1 MLNKTYYSERPQFS
15 KIVEDPIS
23 EWNISCRLGLYN
35 DNSTFKC
42 KGLYNDNSTFKEMMF
57 SGAKH
62 DHFRNK
68 GHNLVFVAS
77 AEIWN
82 IFDKI

>member
-23 EWNISCRLGLYN
+23 GWNISRRSGLYN
-35 DNSTFKC
+35 SN
-42 KGLYNDNSTFKEMMF
+42 FKEMMF

-77 AEIWN
+77 AKIWN
-82 IFDKI
+82 IFDKT

>member
-23 EWNISCRLGLYN
+23 EWNISCRSGLYN
-35 DNSTFKC
+35 SN
-42 KGLYNDNSTFKEMMF
+42 YKEMMF